1 MQKSLTITFC
11 GTPNVGKSTLLNRL
25 IDCKL
30 AICSPKPQT
39 TRTNIKGILTK
50 EDTQLVFIDTP
61 GIFRPKLS
69 QLEKQIVKEA
79 WQGLCNTDLICLI
92 IDAKVGLNKS
102 ALNILEKTK
111 TNGIPI
117 IAIMNKSDLV
127 SFDEKVLLADSLWK
141 TNRIIEVFSLSA
153 KTGTG
158 CKELLKYFFDNAKE
172 QNWQFSADEITD
184 KDGNFIASEFV
195 REQLFILMQKE
206 IPYMLSCETEM
217 FNTDNGINNIAVVVK
232 VGKDNHKKIILGKN
246 GDNLKKIIKNASKNL
261 ESILNSKVSLKIF
274 IKIANKM

>member
-1 MQKSLTITFC
+1 
-11 GTPNVGKSTLLNRL
+11 
-25 IDCKL
+25 
-30 AICSPKPQT
+30 
-39 TRTNIKGILTK
+39 
-50 EDTQLVFIDTP
+50 
-61 GIFRPKLS
+61 
-69 QLEKQIVKEA
+69 
-79 WQGLCNTDLICLI
+79 
-92 IDAKVGLNKS
+92 
-102 ALNILEKTK
+102 
-111 TNGIPI
+111 
-117 IAIMNKSDLV
+117 MNKSDLV

-153 KTGTG
+153 KTGKG

-217 FNTDNGINNIAVVVK
+217 FNTNGGINNISVVVK

-261 ESILNSKVSLKIF
+261 ESILNNKVQLKIF
-274 IKIANKM
+274 IKIENKM